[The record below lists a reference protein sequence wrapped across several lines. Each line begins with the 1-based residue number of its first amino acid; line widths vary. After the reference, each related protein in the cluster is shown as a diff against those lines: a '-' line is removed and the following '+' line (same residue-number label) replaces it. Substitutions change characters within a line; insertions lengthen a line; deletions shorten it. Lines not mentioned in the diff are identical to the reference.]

1 MMVHGLGFG
10 FGFGS
15 GKTSGTRGKGE
26 EKEMVVFEGCKGLD
40 EVGDLLKASAE
51 LLGNGCMGSSYKVVM
66 DGGDVVVA
74 KMVRGRTKKKEV
86 DDWLRLIGGM
96 RHGNM
101 VSLRAYH
108 HSNHQLLLVYDFIP
122 NGSLH
127 SLLHGL
133 YFFLFSCLIVTP
145 LRLLFH
151 YQLFLQ
157 KFCKFKKKKLRK
169 KNEMGKKKLRILLI
183 FYLKRS

>member
-10 FGFGS
+10 FGL

-40 EVGDLLKASAE
+40 KVGDLLKASAE

-96 RHGNM
+96 RHSNM
-101 VSLRAYH
+101 VSLRTYH
-108 HSNHQLLLVYDFIP
+108 HSNHQLLLVYDFLP

-145 LRLLFH
+145 LRLLSIIN
-151 YQLFLQ
+151 YS
-157 KFCKFKKKKLRK
+157 CKNSENSRKKKFEEK
-169 KNEMGKKKLRILLI
+169 K
-183 FYLKRS
+183 